1 MMGRTGFGL
10 VRLFFDFFRW
20 KSASAS
26 AILDGENQES
36 NGMDMS
42 QIDNFGMH
50 VLCIDDS
57 KTQLALYREQLEG
70 MFTLT
75 CAETYEQAVAC
86 LSASRPDLIIL
97 DMEMPKVSGLEFLDI
112 LRFTPSYARIPVI
125 IVSGDNDPADVKEAF
140 KRGASDYV
148 RKPYDA
154 EELLLRINRL
164 FALIA
169 GPEKES
175 LERGAFSSAQEL
187 LVQSLADLA
196 SARDNENTNHLLR
209 IGLYASELAQTAAKT
224 PRFRTEVTEDFI
236 KKVSE
241 LAKLHD
247 IGKVIIPDYVLHK
260 SEPLTDREFEF
271 VKKHTS
277 DGARTIDMIRLSFPD
292 YAFLDFA
299 RDIILYHHEKWD
311 GTGYPEGKAGRAIP
325 LAARIVAIADTFD
338 AMTTKRVYRDA
349 SSLDDAFAAIT
360 SGRET
365 AFDPELV
372 DAFKF
377 CHARFR
383 EIAEK
388 KRDGK

>member
-1 MMGRTGFGL
+1 METT
-10 VRLFFDFFRW
+10 
-20 KSASAS
+20 
-26 AILDGENQES
+26 
-36 NGMDMS
+36 
-42 QIDNFGMH
+42 QIDTFGMH

-57 KTQLALYREQLEG
+57 KTQLALYRDQLEG
-70 MFTLT
+70 MFAVT

-112 LRFTPSYARIPVI
+112 LRFTPNHSHIPVI
-125 IVSGDNDPADVKEAF
+125 IVSGDNDPSHVKEAF
-140 KRGASDYV
+140 KRGAADYV

-164 FALIA
+164 FMLIA
-169 GPEKES
+169 GPEKEAR
-175 LERGAFSSAQEL
+175 EQMAFNSAQEL
-187 LVQSLADLA
+187 LVQSLSDLA
-196 SARDNENTNHLLR
+196 SARDNENTKHLLR
-209 IGLYASELAQTAAKT
+209 IGLYAAELCQTASKT
-224 PRFRTEVTEDFI
+224 PRFRTEISEDFI
-236 KKVSE
+236 KKISE

-311 GTGYPEGKAGRAIP
+311 GTGYPESKAGRAIP

-349 SSLDDAFAAIT
+349 ASLDEACAAIAA
-360 SGRET
+360 GRET
-365 AFDPELV
+365 SFDPELV
-372 DAFKF
+372 DVFKF

-383 EIAEK
+383 EIADK
-388 KRDGK
+388 NRDGK